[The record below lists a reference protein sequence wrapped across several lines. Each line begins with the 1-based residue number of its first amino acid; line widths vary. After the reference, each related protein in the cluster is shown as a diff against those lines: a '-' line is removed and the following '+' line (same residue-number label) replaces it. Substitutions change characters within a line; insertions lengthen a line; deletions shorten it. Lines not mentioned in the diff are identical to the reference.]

1 MSNKEQLALDLGLPV
16 VAATEK
22 APIPVRSKGFADP
35 EIRRKAMEASFKT
48 RQKKYHPDLPLEFD
62 PEELKLATNGNED
75 DFVPTR
81 KMLRILEVA
90 LSLEGG
96 DSIRSWF
103 AHIGGNRAT
112 WYLWRK
118 IPGFE
123 RWWKTAFLTG
133 IKQYEA
139 QWVLIGLRNMKKD
152 FRYWNAV
159 GEKLYGH
166 IQKIAVKEEKS
177 PEETALYQELLS
189 IFQSEKKIAM
199 AKDITSFEDAD
210 YTVEQLEQSLESEKP

>member
-1 MSNKEQLALDLGLPV
+1 MSNEEQLALDLGLPV

-22 APIPVRSKGFADP
+22 APVPIRSKGFADP
-35 EIRRKAMEASFKT
+35 ETRRKAMEASFKT

-62 PEELKLATNGNED
+62 PEELKLATAGNED

-81 KMLRILEVA
+81 KMLRILEIA

-103 AHIGGNRAT
+103 AHVGSNRAT

-118 IPGFE
+118 IPGFNS
-123 RWWKTAFLTG
+123 WWKTAFLTG

-177 PEETALYQELLS
+177 PEETALYQELLA
-189 IFQSEKKIAM
+189 IFQTSKKIEQ
-199 AKDITSFEDAD
+199 AKEISFEDAD
-210 YTVEQLEQSLESEKP
+210 YTIEQLEQSLESEKP